1 MGLQFT
7 LITLIE
13 IANRRGMKNMNTKS
27 YQPTLLNATAKRL
40 RMAPLAILLY
50 VVPALSFQMDLEV
63 HSGDTNIK
71 QSITLKTN

>member
-1 MGLQFT
+1 VGLQFT

-13 IANRRGMKNMNTKS
+13 IANRRGMKNMNTKK